1 MMPATFIQTRGQ
13 HLHGDVGRYL
23 TGHVSRA
30 RPGEAR
36 EPYINVRPM
45 LFLGPPDSVSESG
58 TRESSKAPLR
68 GILPALSRKNPPPPS
83 GGTHVA
89 MSPRKTDR
97 LNIKHDKKCQKSCGG
112 ATRPRRVHCPSCS
125 VPRTWFTD
133 YVPQWGTTRPC
144 CYGNISASGG
154 ALFVY

>member
-13 HLHGDVGRYL
+13 QLHGDVGRYL
-23 TGHVSRA
+23 TGHVSLA

-58 TRESSKAPLR
+58 TRESSKAPQR
-68 GILPALSRKNPPPPS
+68 GILPALSRKNPRPPRR
-83 GGTHVA
+83 GTHVA
-89 MSPRKTDR
+89 
-97 LNIKHDKKCQKSCGG
+97 LNIKHVKKSQKSYGG

-125 VPRTWFTD
+125 VHRTWLTD
-133 YVPQWGTTRPC
+133 YVLQWGTTRPC
-144 CYGNISASGG
+144 CYGKISASGG